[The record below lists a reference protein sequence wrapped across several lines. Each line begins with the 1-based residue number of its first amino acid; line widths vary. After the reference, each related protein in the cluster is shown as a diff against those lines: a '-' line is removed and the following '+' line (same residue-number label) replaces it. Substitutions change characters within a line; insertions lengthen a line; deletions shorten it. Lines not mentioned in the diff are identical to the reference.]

1 MSGGTIERMRIA
13 VNGVAATPLRLP
25 AVESAV
31 RGRARDEATA
41 VAAGDLAIAGA
52 VPLHHNAYK
61 VPLLRNLVRRA
72 VRGTSPTF
80 AEASA
85 GRNTWTS

>member
-1 MSGGTIERMRIA
+1 MRIA

-25 AVESAV
+25 AVENAV
-31 RGRARDEATA
+31 RGRTRDEATA
-41 VAAGDLAIAGA
+41 AAAGELAIAGA

-72 VRGTSPTF
+72 VRGT
-80 AEASA
+80 E
-85 GRNTWTS
+85 NTWTS